1 MIIQDLVDP
10 KASFDANNEPKNLT
24 SDEAKSE
31 LKKAI
36 LAARVSQYI
45 EREASLA
52 SNINIFCGIIW
63 VQCTLGIQLLLNV
76 NKDYLTKSNF
86 CIPYGS

>member
-1 MIIQDLVDP
+1 MKIQDLVDP

-45 EREASLA
+45 ERWAIIV
-52 SNINIFCGIIW
+52 SNMNNIYGII
-63 VQCTLGIQLLLNV
+63 
-76 NKDYLTKSNF
+76 
-86 CIPYGS
+86 